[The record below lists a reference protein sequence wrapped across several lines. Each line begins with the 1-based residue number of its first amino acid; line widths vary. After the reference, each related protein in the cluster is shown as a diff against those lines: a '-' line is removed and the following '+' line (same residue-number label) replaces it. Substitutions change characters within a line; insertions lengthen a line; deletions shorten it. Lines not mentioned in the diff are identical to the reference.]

1 LSLSLC
7 LIYKLTEFKIEFM
20 SKKLTPI
27 TGISDIEVIKITD
40 QLDTLLSDYQ
50 VFFHKLQN
58 FHWNI
63 RGKQFYT
70 LHEKFE
76 MMYNRTI
83 GAMDDV
89 AERIRF
95 YGRLPTSRMSEWLKK
110 SELPECE
117 SMTTDGFIM
126 YTLKRDLEH
135 MITSMR
141 SIVEM
146 SDTSGD
152 YVTAD
157 MLTSQLGDLQNDHWQ
172 VSAWLADS
180 DHKLKAEDKETMD
193 ALAQHN

>member
-1 LSLSLC
+1 MSRSLS
-7 LIYKLTEFKIEFM
+7 TAM
-20 SKKLTPI
+20 
-27 TGISDIEVIKITD
+27 GISDIDSVKVTD

-70 LHEKFE
+70 LHERFE
-76 MMYNRTI
+76 EMYTRTI

-95 YGRLPTSRMSEWLKK
+95 YGRLPTSRMSAWLKK
-110 SELPECE
+110 SGLPECE

-126 YTLKRDLEH
+126 YTLQRDLEY
-135 MITSMR
+135 MIRNMKE
-141 SIVEM
+141 IVE
-146 SDTSGD
+146 TANTIGD
-152 YVTAD
+152 EVTAD
-157 MLTSQLGDLQNDHWQ
+157 MLINQLGDLQNDHWQ

-180 DHKLKAEDKETMD
+180 DHKLEKHDKETMD
-193 ALAQHN
+193 AIAQHN

>member
-1 LSLSLC
+1 MSKSLSSV
-7 LIYKLTEFKIEFM
+7 M
-20 SKKLTPI
+20 
-27 TGISDIEVIKITD
+27 GISDIDSLKITD

-76 MMYNRTI
+76 EMYNRSI

-95 YGRLPTSRMSEWLKK
+95 YGRLPTSRMSAWLKK
-110 SELPECE
+110 SGLPECE

-126 YTLKRDLEH
+126 YTLQRDLEH
-135 MITSMR
+135 MIRSMKE
-141 SIVEM
+141 IVE
-146 SDTSGD
+146 TANHIGD
-152 YVTAD
+152 EVTAD
-157 MLTSQLGDLQNDHWQ
+157 MLINQLSDLQNDHWQ

-180 DHKLKAEDKETMD
+180 DHTLEKHEKETMD
-193 ALAQHN
+193 AVAQRN